1 MKPIKV
7 YTYYRPVPGKPPT
20 KSRISAYTVWAS
32 SDWPGCVVYEIVAS
46 SGADAKK
53 NAIQLRLA
61 DEFAK
66 FRATV
71 RREVSP

>member
-20 KSRISAYTVWAS
+20 KSRISAYTLWVS
-32 SDWPGCVVYEIVAS
+32 SDWPGCMVYTVMAN

-53 NAIQLRLA
+53 KAVLLRLM
-61 DEFAK
+61 DEVNGFDA
-66 FRATV
+66 A
-71 RREVSP
+71 EVST